1 MTGWIKKI
9 LQDRIVQDDFQIKA
23 LPLGVGVALPP
34 NRVKKIEDNRITAS
48 SRTNKQAI
56 ASKGRLGKF
65 SGIVSIT
72 ITSIAKV
79 WCPSRQNARGS
90 WLQVDLGLPYYVCSV
105 SVQGN
110 TAKRNE
116 WVKRYTV
123 SPYLTTEEPLRM
135 SDKTEKSRYLCISGP
150 FPRFSDRQGWSLTNF
165 LASRAGLESHL
176 HVTLPYRFV
185 RFHPRNYNLYPCMG
199 VEIYGYGP
207 TNSINAGQQFNID
220 EIRAIGDPL
229 APYLLVPYS
238 WKDRKDW
245 RLAKYIS
252 QTGNDVQVNIITG
265 PHSPLSFGSR
275 EVMLNVPPVPASIH
289 TGRAVYA
296 PFSLDK
302 NGMKMYSIGRVGLA
316 QNEKFLVTPICSKV
330 QKSLP
335 VGVGVL
341 SGVLLDRINT
351 IPNKQLTA
359 TSHLRSHDA
368 KHGRLG
374 NKKVWCAATN
384 KLRTSRFQIDLGS
397 SYYICSVAIQG
408 QLEGQEYWVKS
419 FKMAVSIDGRRW
431 SFLRGTTGSDL
442 FRRSGLNEAEISI
455 NLNSAYRYF
464 SFNPITYYKHA
475 CMGVELYG
483 VGRNTCELQNKCPK
497 GTQCIA
503 GDILG
508 TYTCKCTEG
517 YMSSAGGPAIRPGT
531 DEHCR

>member
-1 MTGWIKKI
+1 MGRLRVAQYNVTPNC
-9 LQDRIVQDDFQIKA
+9 QIKA

-48 SRTNKQAI
+48 SRYNKQAI
-56 ASKGRLGKF
+56 ASKGRLGN
-65 SGIVSIT
+65 GQ
-72 ITSIAKV
+72 V

-105 SVQGN
+105 TVQGN

-123 SPYLTTEEPLRM
+123 SLSNDGRTFENV
-135 SDKTEKSRYLCISGP
+135 
-150 FPRFSDRQGWSLTNF
+150 RQNGKIKEF

-384 KLRTSRFQIDLGS
+384 KLR
-397 SYYICSVAIQG
+397 
-408 QLEGQEYWVKS
+408 
-419 FKMAVSIDGRRW
+419 
-431 SFLRGTTGSDL
+431 L

-531 DEHCR
+531 DEHCRTLIVPHLATEIRLIRRVIEDNQTFCE